1 MRDRGSAV
9 WVGGVSRSKA
19 GLMRLQMVVSWDRR
33 SAFRELRAT
42 GCGIVRVCQWV
53 GLAACNLHWDL

>member
-1 MRDRGSAV
+1 
-9 WVGGVSRSKA
+9 
-19 GLMRLQMVVSWDRR
+19 MRLQMVVSWDRR
-33 SAFRELRAT
+33 SAFRELQAT